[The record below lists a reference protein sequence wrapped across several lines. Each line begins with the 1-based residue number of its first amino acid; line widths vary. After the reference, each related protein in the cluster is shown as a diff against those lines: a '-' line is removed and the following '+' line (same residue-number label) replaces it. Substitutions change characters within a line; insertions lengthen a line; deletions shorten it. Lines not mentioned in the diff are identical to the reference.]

1 MKVFIIAGEESGDIL
16 GGDLMASLQ
25 RRQKCEF
32 QGIGGRHMQA
42 QGLDSLF
49 PMEELSIMGLTEVLP
64 KVPHLLNRI
73 NETVKFVEEYK
84 PNLLVTIDSP
94 DFCFRVAKKV
104 QSRVTF
110 DLKKVHYVAPTV
122 WAWRAG
128 RALKIARL
136 YDGILCLFPME
147 PPYFEV
153 HGMKAQFIGHP
164 IMAKISELNPNKFLR
179 AHNIPLN
186 NCKICVL
193 FGSRQGEIKRMA
205 PTYVKALSLLVKS
218 VPELYLVV
226 PTLPHLEERVKEY
239 VKEIGIPYTLL
250 TSPTEKYDAF
260 AACDVA
266 LATSGTVGL
275 ELAAIGIPHVI
286 GYKIGQLSAQIAKHM
301 LTTKYVHLA
310 NVILEKCVV
319 PEYLQSD
326 CTPEN
331 LAEGLKRLIT
341 EESLRKEQSQAFS
354 DLRKRISPSVGKKA
368 SDLAAEF
375 ILQRL

>member
-1 MKVFIIAGEESGDIL
+1 
-16 GGDLMASLQ
+16 MASLQ
-25 RRQKCEF
+25 HMQECEF

-42 QGLDSLF
+42 QGLNSLF

-73 NETVKFVEEYK
+73 NETVKSIEEYK
-84 PNLLVTIDSP
+84 PNLLITIDSP

-104 QSRVTF
+104 QNRVTY

-153 HGMKAQFIGHP
+153 HGMKARFIGHP
-164 IMAKISELNPNKFLR
+164 IMGKIGELNPSKFLLN
-179 AHNIPLN
+179 HNIPLN
-186 NCKICVL
+186 SCKICVL

-205 PTYVKALSLLVKS
+205 PTYVKALSLLATR
-218 VPELYLVV
+218 VPDLHLVV
-226 PTLPHLEERVKEY
+226 PTLPHLEERVSAY
-239 VKEIGIPYTLL
+239 VKEIGVPYTLL
-250 TSPTEKYDAF
+250 TSPVEKYDAF

-275 ELAAIGIPHVI
+275 ELAAISIPHVI
-286 GYKIGQLSAQIAKHM
+286 GYKIGKLSEQIAKRM

-310 NVILEKCVV
+310 NVILEKRVV

-331 LAEGLKRLIT
+331 LAEGLEALIT

-354 DLRKRISPSVGKKA
+354 DLRKKISPPGGKNA

-375 ILQRL
+375 ILQHL